1 MAEAQSSRTIREA
14 TVADARAVRE
24 LYGFGDVEEFAA
36 RLADP
41 DTAPGTTHYVAESDS
56 ETVAVFALTALGR
69 LRPGGR
75 DRLMLHEIKL
85 RPSVRGAGVAEDIL
99 AWLEKSR
106 AVGAERE
113 LLALAPLGQRPASF
127 DLFGLAESHQ
137 AFKWAVVEGDR
148 RT

>member
-1 MAEAQSSRTIREA
+1 MAEAKPSRTIREA
-14 TVADARAVRE
+14 TVADARAIRE

-41 DTAPGTTHYVAESDS
+41 HAAPGTTHYVAVSDG
-56 ETVAVFALTALGR
+56 EMVAAFALTALGR

-99 AWLEKSR
+99 AWLETGR
-106 AVGAERE
+106 AVGTERE
-113 LLALAPLGQRPASF
+113 LLALAPLGQRPAAF
-127 DLFGLAESHQ
+127 DRFGLSESHQ
-137 AFKWAVVEGDR
+137 AFKWAVMEGDR
-148 RT
+148 RI